1 MIGLGTL
8 INTATV
14 LVGGT
19 VGIAMGNKIP
29 DRVRTIV
36 VQVIGMLTIGLG
48 LSDLLKTHNMVFPLL
63 GMVFGAVIGE
73 VLRIEDRLEGIGEII
88 RKRFAKRQDPGPF
101 ISGFVTASL
110 LFCIGPLTILGA
122 IQDASGATIGT
133 NPTQLFSVGS
143 AGNYELTITDFCG
156 NSDSS
161 LFLITEPPA
170 IVFVGPQDLCTGIDS
185 EVLVSG
191 GLEPYVFAPSAPAAF
206 FVNAITNSV
215 FGTAGG
221 TYDMT
226 VTDACNQSGVVPFI
240 LTVCDTEEPN
250 ILLINADEYDNESFI
265 IKGLESFPNSQL
277 RIYNRWGGLMYES
290 LNYSNDNPWNGT
302 DVEDGVYFWIFNRSD
317 GISREGYVHVMH
329 KKP

>member
-122 IQDASGATIGT
+122 IQDASGAT
-133 NPTQLFSVGS
+133 PQL
-143 AGNYELTITDFCG
+143 Y
-156 NSDSS
+156 
-161 LFLITEPPA
+161 
-170 IVFVGPQDLCTGIDS
+170 
-185 EVLVSG
+185 
-191 GLEPYVFAPSAPAAF
+191 
-206 FVNAITNSV
+206 
-215 FGTAGG
+215 
-221 TYDMT
+221 
-226 VTDACNQSGVVPFI
+226 
-240 LTVCDTEEPN
+240 
-250 ILLINADEYDNESFI
+250 I
-265 IKGLESFPNSQL
+265 IKGTLDGFMSVIFGAIHGVGVLFSAVSVLIVQGTLTLFGTRLDSLLNDRM
-277 RIYNRWGGLMYES
+277 RIELFATGGLAVMAIGLNLLEIKKIRLGS
-290 LNYSNDNPWNGT
+290 LLPGLIITPILVKLFADGT
-302 DVEDGVYFWIFNRSD
+302 GLLR
-317 GISREGYVHVMH
+317 
-329 KKP
+329 

>member
-73 VLRIEDRLEGIGEII
+73 ILRIEDRLEGIGEII

-122 IQDASGATIGT
+122 IQDASGVT
-133 NPTQLFSVGS
+133 PQL
-143 AGNYELTITDFCG
+143 Y
-156 NSDSS
+156 
-161 LFLITEPPA
+161 
-170 IVFVGPQDLCTGIDS
+170 
-185 EVLVSG
+185 
-191 GLEPYVFAPSAPAAF
+191 
-206 FVNAITNSV
+206 
-215 FGTAGG
+215 
-221 TYDMT
+221 
-226 VTDACNQSGVVPFI
+226 
-240 LTVCDTEEPN
+240 
-250 ILLINADEYDNESFI
+250 I
-265 IKGLESFPNSQL
+265 IKGTLDGFMSVIFGAIHGVGVLFSAVSVFIVQGTLTLFGTRLDSLLNDRM
-277 RIYNRWGGLMYES
+277 RIELFATGGLAVMAIGLNLLEIKKIRLGS
-290 LNYSNDNPWNGT
+290 LLPGLIITPILVKLFADGT
-302 DVEDGVYFWIFNRSD
+302 GLLR
-317 GISREGYVHVMH
+317 
-329 KKP
+329 

>member
-73 VLRIEDRLEGIGEII
+73 VMRIEDRLEGLGEVI

-122 IQDASGATIGT
+122 IQDASGAT
-133 NPTQLFSVGS
+133 PQL
-143 AGNYELTITDFCG
+143 Y
-156 NSDSS
+156 
-161 LFLITEPPA
+161 
-170 IVFVGPQDLCTGIDS
+170 
-185 EVLVSG
+185 
-191 GLEPYVFAPSAPAAF
+191 
-206 FVNAITNSV
+206 
-215 FGTAGG
+215 
-221 TYDMT
+221 
-226 VTDACNQSGVVPFI
+226 
-240 LTVCDTEEPN
+240 
-250 ILLINADEYDNESFI
+250 I
-265 IKGLESFPNSQL
+265 IKGTLDGFMSVIFGAIHGVGVLFSAVSVFIVQGTLTLFGTSLDSLLNDRMRVELFAT
-277 RIYNRWGGLMYES
+277 GGLAVMAIGLNLLEIKKIRLGS
-290 LNYSNDNPWNGT
+290 LLPGLIITPILVKLFADGT
-302 DVEDGVYFWIFNRSD
+302 GLLR
-317 GISREGYVHVMH
+317 
-329 KKP
+329 